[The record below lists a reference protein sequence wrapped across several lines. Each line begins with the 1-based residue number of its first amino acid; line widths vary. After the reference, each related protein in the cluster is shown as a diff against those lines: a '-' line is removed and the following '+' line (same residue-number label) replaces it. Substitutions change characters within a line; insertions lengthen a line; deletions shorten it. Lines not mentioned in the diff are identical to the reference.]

1 MITIQ
6 KKKRLLTLPKNF
18 HHATTKFIFDD
29 ENKILQYML
38 IQIE

>member
-6 KKKRLLTLPKNF
+6 KKKILTLPKNF
-18 HHATTKFIFDD
+18 HHAMTKLIFDD
-29 ENKILQYML
+29 ENQILQYMP